1 MVHLVMGDME
11 KPRLA
16 VVMLGPPG
24 AGKGTQARMMSEA
37 LKFPHISTGDML
49 REALREQ
56 TELGKKAK
64 TFMDSGS
71 LVPDC
76 LVDAM
81 VSERLALPDA
91 AEGFVLDGYPR
102 TIPQADFLMSLLG
115 KDAKIVPIG
124 VEVGERE
131 LIKRLS
137 SRWNCPSC
145 GRVFNANLDP
155 AKAGGECCCG
165 ARLIQRK
172 DDTAAVITER
182 LEVYHRTTEPLVQ
195 YYRKRGGYVE
205 VDGERDMAGIFEAI
219 MAAVEYS
226 RNVREDS

>member
-1 MVHLVMGDME
+1 MDKE
-11 KPRLA
+11 RLA

-71 LVPDC
+71 LVPDD

-81 VSERLALPDA
+81 VAERLGLPDA
-91 AEGFVLDGYPR
+91 ADGFVLDGYPR
-102 TIPQADFLMSLLG
+102 TIPQADFLTSLLG
-115 KDAKIVPIG
+115 EGAKIVPIG

-137 SRWNCPSC
+137 SRWNCPGC
-145 GRVFNANLDP
+145 GKVFNTNLDP
-155 AKAGGECCCG
+155 GKAGGECDSCG
-165 ARLIQRK
+165 DQLIQRK

-182 LEVYHRTTEPLVQ
+182 LEVYHRTTEPLVK

-226 RNVREDS
+226 RNVRGDSKG